1 MTDQE
6 KQDRHPQPPRSLLFL
21 CSIAVLISLCYI
33 VITYTPGFITGQ
45 GAFWQCRTND
55 CNAHLTGLRFFIRDA
70 WRFPLFDTE
79 GLNYPTGTNIIF
91 TDSLPL
97 MAIPAKFL
105 YQATGIEWNYFGWW
119 AMMNNIL
126 LAVSIVLL
134 LDSLN
139 VRSIIAAA
147 CAVMF
152 GLCATPFL
160 FLSFYHIALSS
171 HYLIVLALAL
181 YFYTLRQMHLD
192 RLIWLFVALLI
203 AVLFIHLYLFVMVY
217 VLFFITIVNLGYHR
231 LLSRRRCLFWLLF
244 SVGVI
249 FVLAFCMGYFRLD
262 KTIVFYHG
270 GYKIGS
276 LNLLDFIIPVRSSV
290 FYIAL
295 FDKIFDNSNSI
306 RIHLGAGVLLL
317 WLYIL
322 IRHPKPL
329 FAGVRRHFWLALM
342 LAAMFV
348 FSLSNRIYCGK
359 FFLLQY
365 EWVPGLQKVFDTFR
379 ATDRFVWPL
388 YFMMLIVP
396 PVIMFKYDRAGKGL
410 FVLFCAAAVLQN
422 VDVWKLRM
430 YARLETAYSQA
441 TENFPFYE
449 SIIPSYD
456 MIIISEEAETR
467 WGRYQKE
474 VRNIYYLAGKYH
486 RLTNYCLTARSQT
499 EAFTLEQIIE
509 KTMSLNQPVLYVMP
523 YTTYQHSLLKDRAYI
538 KNLDGLVLIP
548 YSP

>member
-276 LNLLDFIIPVRSSV
+276 LNLLDFIIPVRYSV
-290 FYIAL
+290 FYIRQQQFHQDSSRSRGSSAVAVHPDSSPQT
-295 FDKIFDNSNSI
+295 FI
-306 RIHLGAGVLLL
+306 RGRPASFLAGVDAGRDVRLLAFKPDL
-317 WLYIL
+317 LRQIFPSP
-322 IRHPKPL
+322 IRV
-329 FAGVRRHFWLALM
+329 G
-342 LAAMFV
+342 
-348 FSLSNRIYCGK
+348 
-359 FFLLQY
+359 
-365 EWVPGLQKVFDTFR
+365 
-379 ATDRFVWPL
+379 
-388 YFMMLIVP
+388 
-396 PVIMFKYDRAGKGL
+396 
-410 FVLFCAAAVLQN
+410 
-422 VDVWKLRM
+422 
-430 YARLETAYSQA
+430 
-441 TENFPFYE
+441 
-449 SIIPSYD
+449 
-456 MIIISEEAETR
+456 
-467 WGRYQKE
+467 
-474 VRNIYYLAGKYH
+474 
-486 RLTNYCLTARSQT
+486 ARSP
-499 EAFTLEQIIE
+499 
-509 KTMSLNQPVLYVMP
+509 KSV
-523 YTTYQHSLLKDRAYI
+523 
-538 KNLDGLVLIP
+538 
-548 YSP
+548 